1 MRHKDQSW
9 NLSEQTMQPTNSAHR
24 LSTILVLSVL
34 SATGTIIYQSNAAD
48 TSSNSKGSFPKLIN
62 TENPEAKLTTA
73 AEALAGMKVP
83 DGFTISLFASE
94 PDINQPIAL
103 ATDDRGRLWVAEN
116 YTYAKRETN
125 FDDNMR
131 DRVVILEDNNDDG
144 KFDKRTEFWDQ
155 GRRLTSV
162 EIGYGGVWVLDAPN
176 LLFIPDRDGDDI
188 PDGEP
193 VVMLDGWDDSAV
205 RHNIV
210 NGLRW
215 GPDGWLYGRHGILA
229 TSNVGRPGATPD
241 QRTSLNCSVW
251 RFHPTKHTFEVV
263 CEGTTNSWGMDWD
276 ENGELFFINT
286 VIGHLWHAIPGSYL
300 RRMYGEHFNPHIY
313 EVIEQTAD
321 HFHWDTKEE
330 WHDIRKLGVTKTT
343 DEAGGGHA
351 HSGMAIVPSGLW
363 GDEYDN
369 SVLTVNLH
377 GRRIN
382 RDRLVREGATFVG
395 KHAEDFMQASDPW
408 FRGVELHFGPNG
420 VLYIADW
427 SDVGECHEND
437 GVHRTSGRI
446 YRVTPPRRSL
456 EELAIAD
463 LSKQSLQ
470 KLLYTCQ
477 CSKDAWLVRHSLRV
491 LAERNSVANQN
502 RSRFSDKQLKALKQ
516 ELPLWLD
523 PETTS
528 PSARRMTRSKYADVT
543 INEVLAANAVGLA
556 SKKHLLKLLSTPI
569 ESIKVLA
576 IRLLTE
582 NRQFDPDVLETFD
595 KLAAEDESG
604 LVLTYLCSA
613 LQKMPHG
620 YRWPLAT
627 ALGKRKEFADD
638 RVYPLMLWYGIEPAI
653 TAYPE
658 AAIRMA
664 GSCQIP
670 KVREFITR
678 RATEELENQPQA
690 IELLIAE
697 ADLHRNDSAFS
708 LDVLRGINAALRGWR
723 KAPEPKGWDDFANAR
738 AKSNNEEIRRLN
750 RELSVVFGSGR
761 AMDELQKIA
770 RDEASPLE
778 ERRSAIRALVLA
790 RDETIVSHLQN
801 LLTNRDLGKDAI
813 NGLAAFGND
822 ETPKL
827 LVAKFGG
834 FRDAA
839 KREAIN
845 TLVSRVAF
853 ATVLLDA
860 VAEQKIARDAVS
872 AFQLRQM
879 QSYDDDDIS
888 GRVAKLWPELA
899 EQSQE
904 KAKRITEL
912 RSLLSA
918 ETIAAAD
925 TSNGRLLFS
934 RSCGNCHTLFGEG
947 KKIAPDLT
955 GAQRSNLNYLLENI
969 ADPSATV
976 SKNFQMR
983 IILLDDGRVL
993 NGVALAQNEKT
1004 MTIQTATEQVVIQH
1018 DDVDI
1023 MRDSKLSMMPENLLN
1038 VLKDNQIRD
1047 LIGYLMSATQVPL
1060 PENAKAGPVDRL
1072 Q

>member
-1 MRHKDQSW
+1 M
-9 NLSEQTMQPTNSAHR
+9 NSSHR
-24 LSTILVLSVL
+24 LCTILVLAVL
-34 SATGTIIYQSNAAD
+34 TATGTIIYQSNAAD
-48 TSSNSKGSFPKLIN
+48 TGTDKSTSFPKLIN
-62 TENPEAKLTTA
+62 TEDPEAKLTTA
-73 AEALAGMKVP
+73 ADALKGMQVP
-83 DGFTISLFASE
+83 DGFTVSLFASE
-94 PDINQPIAL
+94 PDVNQPIAL

-116 YTYAKRETN
+116 YTYAQRSTN

-131 DRVVILEDNNDDG
+131 DRVVILEDEDG
-144 KFDKRTEFWDQ
+144 DGEFDKRTEFWDQ

-193 VVMLDGWDDSAV
+193 IVMLDGWDDGAV

-229 TSNVGRPGATPD
+229 TSQVGAPGATAD

-286 VIGHLWHAIPGSYL
+286 VIGHLWHAVPGAYF
-300 RRMYGEHFNPHIY
+300 RRMYGEHFNPHVY

-321 HFHWDTKEE
+321 HFHWDTKEQ
-330 WHDIRKLGVTKTT
+330 WSDIRKLGVTKTT

-363 GDEYDN
+363 PKKYDN
-369 SVLTVNLH
+369 SVITVNLH

-382 RDRLVREGATFVG
+382 RDRLVREGATYVG

-446 YRVTPPRRSL
+446 YQIRPNGEQKQPFDFGGFGTVSATNSDQLVDAFVSEQPWLTFR
-456 EELAIAD
+456 AI
-463 LSKQSLQ
+463 
-470 KLLYTCQ
+470 
-477 CSKDAWLVRHSLRV
+477 RI
-491 LAERNSVANQN
+491 LAERAAAGEDLTVTRQILSNDYVTSTRPVAQ
-502 RSRFSDKQLKALKQ
+502 RLPALWALHASGGCSEKLLRKLLDDKSESIRVWAVRLLAEGGSLTPQIQTQLTKMAESDK
-516 ELPLWLD
+516 
-523 PETTS
+523 
-528 PSARRMTRSKYADVT
+528 
-543 INEVLAANAVGLA
+543 
-556 SKKHLLKLLSTPI
+556 
-569 ESIKVLA
+569 
-576 IRLLTE
+576 
-582 NRQFDPDVLETFD
+582 
-595 KLAAEDESG
+595 SG
-604 LVLTYLCSA
+604 LVLTYLASA
-613 LQKMPHG
+613 LNRLPYDQ
-620 YRWPLAT
+620 RWPIAEQLVKH
-627 ALGKRKEFADD
+627 GEFAGD
-638 RVYPLMLWYGIEPAI
+638 RVFPLMVWYGIEPALV
-653 TAYPE
+653 
-658 AAIRMA
+658 
-664 GSCQIP
+664 SSP
-670 KVREFITR
+670 KSAVSLATNSKLPLVREFVAR
-678 RATEELENQPQA
+678 RLTEEIERSPDTVDQLVKALGDDSTSAPQKHD
-690 IELLIAE
+690 I
-697 ADLHRNDSAFS
+697 LHGMTD
-708 LDVLRGINAALRGWR
+708 ALRGWR
-723 KAPEPKGWDDFANAR
+723 KAPQPKQWKQASLAF
-738 AKSNNEEIRRLN
+738 AKSTNDNKRLA
-750 RELSVVFGSGR
+750 RELSLVFGDGR
-761 AMDELQKIA
+761 AMDELRKIA
-770 RDEASPLE
+770 KDGGVPLE

-790 RDETIVSHLQN
+790 RDQSIVAYLQN
-801 LLTNRDLGKDAI
+801 LLTNRDLAKDAI

-827 LVAKFGG
+827 LVSKFGG
-834 FRDAA
+834 FRDDA

-860 VAEQKIARDAVS
+860 VAEQRIARDSVS

-879 QSYDDDDIS
+879 QSYGDDTIS

-899 EQSQE
+899 EQSRE
-904 KAKRITEL
+904 KAERIAQL
-912 RSLLSA
+912 RKLLSS
-918 ETIAAAD
+918 ETRAKAD

-934 RSCGNCHTLFGEG
+934 RSCANCHTLFGEG

-983 IILLDDGRVL
+983 IVLLEDGRVL
-993 NGVALAQNEKT
+993 NGVVLAQNEKT
-1004 MTIQTATEQVVIQH
+1004 FTVQTATEQVVIQR
-1018 DDVDI
+1018 DEVDL
-1023 MRDSKLSMMPENLLN
+1023 MQDSKLSMMPENLLN

-1047 LIGYLMSATQVPL
+1047 LIGYLMSPTQVPL
-1060 PENAKAGPVDRL
+1060 P
-1072 Q
+1072 

>member
-1 MRHKDQSW
+1 MHS
-9 NLSEQTMQPTNSAHR
+9 TNSAHR
-24 LSTILVLSVL
+24 LFTILVLAVL
-34 SATGTIIYQSNAAD
+34 TATGTIIYQSNAAD
-48 TSSNSKGSFPKLIN
+48 PGTDKATSFPKLIN

-73 AEALAGMKVP
+73 ADALKGMKVP
-83 DGFTISLFASE
+83 EGFTVSLFASE

-116 YTYAKRETN
+116 YTYAQRTTN

-131 DRVVILEDNNDDG
+131 DRVVILEDEDQDG

-176 LLFIPDRDGDDI
+176 LLFIPDRDGDDV
-188 PDGEP
+188 PDGKP
-193 VVMLDGWDDSAV
+193 VVMLDGWDDGAV

-229 TSNVGRPGATPD
+229 TSQVGRPGATPD

-286 VIGHLWHAIPGSYL
+286 VIGHLWHAIPGAYF
-300 RRMYGEHFNPHIY
+300 RRMYGEHFNSHVY

-321 HFHWDTKEE
+321 HFHWDTTEQ
-330 WHDIRKLGVTKTT
+330 WSDIRKLGVTKTT

-351 HSGMAIVPSGLW
+351 HSGMVIVPPGIW
-363 GDEYDN
+363 PKKYDN
-369 SVLTVNLH
+369 SVMTVNLH
-377 GRRIN
+377 GQRIN

-395 KHAEDFMQASDPW
+395 KHAPDFMQASDPW

-446 YRVTPPRRSL
+446 YRIAPPQRSPKASPL
-456 EELAIAD
+456 TD
-463 LSKQSLQ
+463 LTKQSLQ
-470 KLLYTCQ
+470 HLLYTSR
-477 CSKDAWLVRHSLRV
+477 CSKDPWLVRHSLRL
-491 LAERNSVANQN
+491 LAERGPLSAVDP
-502 RSRFSDKQLKALKQ
+502 DKLTRQDSIEIQRTLGR
-516 ELPLWLD
+516 WLD
-523 PETTS
+523 SESNEKWRLKMTT
-528 PSARRMTRSKYADVT
+528 SKYADVT
-543 INEVLAANAVGLA
+543 VNEILAANAVGLA

-569 ESIKVLA
+569 ENIKVWA
-576 IRLLTE
+576 IRLLTD
-582 NRQFDPDVLETFD
+582 NRQFDPDVLEAFD

-638 RVYPLMLWYGIEPAI
+638 PVYPLMLWYGIEPAI
-653 TAYPE
+653 VAHPE

-670 KVREFITR
+670 KVREFIAR
-678 RATEELENQPQA
+678 RATEELERQPLA
-690 IELLIAE
+690 IELLIKD
-697 ADLHRNDSAFS
+697 ADLQRGNAALS
-708 LDVLRGINAALRGWR
+708 LDVLRGMTAALRGWR
-723 KAPEPKGWDDFANAR
+723 KAPQPDGWRDFADAR
-738 AKSNNEEIRRLN
+738 STSSNEEIRRLN
-750 RELSVVFGSGR
+750 RELSVVFGDGR
-761 AMDELQKIA
+761 AMDELKKIA
-770 RDEASPLE
+770 RDGNSPLE

-790 RDETIVSHLQN
+790 RDETIVAYLQN
-801 LLTNRDLGKDAI
+801 LLANRDLGKEAI
-813 NGLAAFGND
+813 NGLAAFGNE

-827 LVAKFGG
+827 LVSKFGG
-834 FRDAA
+834 FRNDA

-860 VAEQKIARDAVS
+860 VAEKKIARDSVS

-879 QSYDDDDIS
+879 QSYGDDAIS
-888 GRVAKLWPELA
+888 KRVAQQWPELA
-899 EQSQE
+899 EQSRE
-904 KAKRITEL
+904 KAERIAEL
-912 RSLLSA
+912 RKLLSS
-918 ETIAAAD
+918 ETLAAAD

-934 RSCGNCHTLFGEG
+934 RSCANCHTLFGEG

-955 GAQRSNLNYLLENI
+955 GAQRNNLNYLLENI

-983 IILLDDGRVL
+983 IVLLEDGRVL
-993 NGVALAQNEKT
+993 NGVLLAQNEKT
-1004 MTIQTATEQVVIQH
+1004 FTIQTATEQVFIQR
-1018 DDVDI
+1018 DEVDV
-1023 MRDSKLSMMPENLLN
+1023 MQDSKLSMMPENLLN
-1038 VLKDNQIRD
+1038 VLKNDQIRD
-1047 LIGYLMSATQVPL
+1047 LIGYLMSPTQVAL
-1060 PENAKAGPVDRL
+1060 P
-1072 Q
+1072 